1 MTPTHDRATCA
12 LLFTAVGFASLADAA
27 SIPGQGTWET
37 TLLGRDLDGNAS
49 TFDAYYDTV
58 LDITWLANANGSN
71 NSDPGFYYGL
81 TTWDNALSWAAGLNV
96 GGITGW
102 RLPTTNPIDGTTADD
117 WAFAYNGTEDQGYNV
132 SAPGTLY
139 AGSSASELA
148 HMFYNT
154 LGNIGFC
161 ETSST
166 TDCIPDPDHTH
177 PNMGPFSDLAGTDYW
192 SATTYSIGSPDNAWR
207 FNMFYGNQSVST
219 KTGAN
224 NRAWAVHDGDVGAAA
239 VPLPGTAWLF
249 ATGLAGL
256 LGAIKR
262 NKQS

>member
-1 MTPTHDRATCA
+1 MTPAHHRAICA
-12 LLFTAVGFASLADAA
+12 LLFTVVGFASPADAA
-27 SIPGQGTWET
+27 SISGQGTWET

-49 TFDAYYDTV
+49 TFEAYYDTV

-71 NSDPGFYYGL
+71 NSDPGFDYGL

-139 AGSSASELA
+139 AGSTASELA

-154 LGNIGFC
+154 LGNIAFC
-161 ETSST
+161 EATST
-166 TDCIPDPDHTH
+166 TDCIYDSDFTH
-177 PNMGPFSDLAGTDYW
+177 PNTGPFSDLAGTDYW

-207 FNMFYGNQSVST
+207 FSMWDGRQSVST
-219 KTGAN
+219 KTSPN
-224 NRAWAVHDGDVGAAA
+224 NKAWAVHNGDVAAA
-239 VPLPGTAWLF
+239 VVPVPAAAWLF
-249 ATGLAGL
+249 ASGLAGL
-256 LGAIKR
+256 LGMARRK
-262 NKQS
+262 KKP